1 MTPAPVG
8 QLPSWAYPEEADID
22 TVFVRGL
29 TINVIIGIHPWEREN
44 LQPVKISFAMATD
57 TRNAGREDSIEHA
70 LDYAV
75 AADRVTALA
84 REGKFQLVET
94 LAEHIAAL
102 LLREFAIQ
110 RVRVEVEKTQ
120 AVEAADSVGVSI
132 ERRRIPEPTG

>member
-1 MTPAPVG
+1 M
-8 QLPSWAYPEEADID
+8 
-22 TVFVRGL
+22 
-29 TINVIIGIHPWEREN
+29 
-44 LQPVKISFAMATD
+44 KISFAMATD
-57 TRNAGREDSIEHA
+57 TRNAGQEDAIEHA

-102 LLREFAIQ
+102 LLREFAIA